1 MNTSERIL
9 NGIKQALTEGESKV
23 NLVKEQ
29 AQQDVNEA
37 SQLTGSGLDKG
48 GRTYFDDAFA
58 ALRYAN
64 PFRQGSRQIV
74 TTDTSAVQFVA
85 KTGNVLNVTGANNP
99 WGYTFT
105 PNDGEPGIAT
115 NIWQLP
121 TRVLSA
127 QLPLRSA
134 LLSDI
139 NNIDAAIVNDLI
151 LEFSATEAQSMA
163 TNYDQAGSTTYTTGA
178 TNGLRGLAY
187 YGVSASAAA
196 YGTSGTAITNGIH
209 TVLKE
214 DFPYA
219 AITYDDMVNAASKL
233 PGQYWSLP
241 TTAWHL
247 HPDVITQLRKLKSA
261 GGGVP
266 FFTEVG
272 DEDGGSLAF
281 VFGFPVI
288 PNAYLQAP
296 GVGSVSGIL
305 ANWDQFLTIADGEE
319 ITLKR
324 YDQTKPGYVTLYA
337 EKRVASSIRNPF
349 AGVYLTG
356 A

>member
-9 NGIKQALTEGESKV
+9 NGIKQALTEGEAKV
-23 NLVKEQ
+23 NLVEEK
-29 AQQDVNEA
+29 AQVDVNETN
-37 SQLTGSGLDKG
+37 QLTGSGLDKG

-64 PFRQGSRQIV
+64 PFRQGARQVIYNG
-74 TTDTSAVQFVA
+74 SAAQFVA
-85 KTGNVLNVTGANNP
+85 KTGNVLNATGSNNP

-105 PNDGEPGIAT
+105 PNDGTPGIAT
-115 NIWQLP
+115 TIWQLP

-127 QLPLRSA
+127 QLPLRTA

-151 LEFSATEAQSMA
+151 LEFSANEAQSMA
-163 TNYDQAGSTTYTTGA
+163 TNYDQAGSTTVTTGG

-187 YGVSASAAA
+187 YGVSATTAS
-196 YGTSGTAITNGIH
+196 YGSSGTAITNGIH

-247 HPDVITQLRKLKSA
+247 HPDLITQLRKLKST

-288 PNAYLQAP
+288 PNPYLQAP

-305 ANWDQFLTIADGEE
+305 ANWDQFMTIADNEE
-319 ITLKR
+319 MTLKR
-324 YDQTKPGYVTLYA
+324 YDQTQPGYVTLYA
-337 EKRVASSIRNPF
+337 EKRVASTIRNPF

>member
-9 NGIKQALTEGESKV
+9 KGIKQALTEGEAKV
-23 NLVKEQ
+23 KLVKEQ

-37 SQLTGSGLDKG
+37 SSLTGSGLDKG
-48 GRTYFDDAFA
+48 GRTYFDDSFA

-64 PFRQGSRQIV
+64 PFRQGSRQV
-74 TTDTSAVQFVA
+74 TFTGSAAQFVA
-85 KTGNVLNVTGANNP
+85 KTGNVLNATGSNNP

-105 PNDGEPGIAT
+105 SNDGEPGIST
-115 NIWQLP
+115 TIWQLP

-127 QLPLRSA
+127 QLPLRTA

-151 LEFSATEAQSMA
+151 LEFSANEALSMA
-163 TNYDQAGSTTYTTGA
+163 LNNDQTGSTSYTTGA

-187 YGVSASAAA
+187 YNVSNSTAS

-214 DFPYA
+214 DFPFA
-219 AITYDDMVNAASKL
+219 AVTYDDMVNVVSKL

-247 HPDVITQLRKLKSA
+247 HPDLITQLRKLKGST
-261 GGGVP
+261 GGTP
-266 FFTEVG
+266 MFTEVG
-272 DEDGGSLAF
+272 TDDGGALAF
-281 VFGFPVI
+281 MFGFPVI
-288 PNAYLQAP
+288 PNPYLQTPSA
-296 GVGSVSGIL
+296 GSLSGIL
-305 ANWDQFLTIADGEE
+305 ANWDQFLTIADNEE
-319 ITLKR
+319 MSIKR
-324 YDQTKPGYVTLYA
+324 YDQTAPGFITLYA
-337 EKRVASSIRNPF
+337 EKRLASTIRNPF
-349 AGVYLTG
+349 AGVFLMG